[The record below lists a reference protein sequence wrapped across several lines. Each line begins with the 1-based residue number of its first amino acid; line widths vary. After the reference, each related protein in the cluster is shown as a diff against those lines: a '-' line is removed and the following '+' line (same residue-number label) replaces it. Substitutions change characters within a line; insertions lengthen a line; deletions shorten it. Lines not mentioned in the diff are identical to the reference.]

1 MGLHPLSFLMMSRG
15 SRQTFGIEIDN
26 IHIENLART
35 NMSISL
41 INISAFDGRNHLHQ
55 SMGNQSKTEVTSF
68 KEILHKST
76 QHKTD
81 GYINEMPPSSK
92 DQLIDIINNMTANM
106 DTRLIQAL
114 SVETGVKMD
123 VPSSVHLMDRLNV
136 LQTQAWSNTS
146 NKWHTTPNNDIPDG
160 DTNLDRII
168 TQAAKTHGVEAALIK
183 SVIKVESNFNPN
195 STSPKGAMGLMQ
207 LMPETAQELGVQNP
221 YDPVENVGAGT
232 RYLKMLLKR
241 YDGNIPLS
249 LAAYNWGVGNIERRP
264 DQMPTET
271 RQYVHRVTNY
281 YEMMKG

>member
-1 MGLHPLSFLMMSRG
+1 MMSRG
-15 SRQTFGIEIDN
+15 SHQTFGIEIDN
-26 IHIENLART
+26 IHIENLTRT
-35 NMSISL
+35 NMTISR
-41 INISAFDGRNHLHQ
+41 INISPFDGKNHLHQ
-55 SMGNQSKTEVTSF
+55 SLGNPYKTDVTSF
-68 KEILHKST
+68 KEIFQKTT

-81 GYINEMPPSSK
+81 GCINEIPPVSK
-92 DQLIDIINNMTANM
+92 AQLDEFINNINVHM

-114 SVETGVKMD
+114 SMETSGEMD
-123 VPSSVHLMDRLNV
+123 VSSSMHIMDRLNIP
-136 LQTQAWSNTS
+136 QTPAGSNTS

-183 SVIKVESNFNPN
+183 SVIKVESNFNSN

-207 LMPETAQELGVQNP
+207 LMPETARELGAQNP
-221 YDPVENVGAGT
+221 YDPVENIGAGT

-271 RQYVHRVTNY
+271 RQYVDRVTNY